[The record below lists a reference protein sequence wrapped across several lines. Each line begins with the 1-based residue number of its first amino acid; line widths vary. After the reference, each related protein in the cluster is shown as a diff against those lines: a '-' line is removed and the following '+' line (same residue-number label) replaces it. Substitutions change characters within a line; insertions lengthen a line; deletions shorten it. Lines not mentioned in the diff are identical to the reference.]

1 MSFTGGTTKGLSKAV
16 REANGRHHAAKQV
29 PLVPPRPLLSA
40 GPSPAGSGARM
51 IVPPQRRVHVVRM
64 GWASTNPS
72 GVIPLVG
79 FAQPS
84 PTLVRLGA
92 SSGACNALKYHLSKL
107 TGLLR
112 RNETIHLKL
121 SKLGHERRQSLSWRM
136 LHHVCSR
143 LAVLRYQSLRRVIR
157 FKKELD
163 VIARKLD
170 KIGQRGGIARRGI
183 ARGGI
188 ARGGITGGVGAR
200 FGRSLPSLS
209 QGSCEGAFG
218 VGSKSDRALLSQAM
232 ANIKAISEIAGD
244 ISHISATNPGIG
256 FY

>member
-1 MSFTGGTTKGLSKAV
+1 M
-16 REANGRHHAAKQV
+16 
-29 PLVPPRPLLSA
+29 
-40 GPSPAGSGARM
+40 
-51 IVPPQRRVHVVRM
+51 
-64 GWASTNPS
+64 
-72 GVIPLVG
+72 
-79 FAQPS
+79 
-84 PTLVRLGA
+84 
-92 SSGACNALKYHLSKL
+92 
-107 TGLLR
+107 
-112 RNETIHLKL
+112 
-121 SKLGHERRQSLSWRM
+121 
-136 LHHVCSR
+136 CSR

-170 KIGQRGGIARRGI
+170 KIGQRGGIARR
-183 ARGGI
+183 
-188 ARGGITGGVGAR
+188 GITGGVGAR